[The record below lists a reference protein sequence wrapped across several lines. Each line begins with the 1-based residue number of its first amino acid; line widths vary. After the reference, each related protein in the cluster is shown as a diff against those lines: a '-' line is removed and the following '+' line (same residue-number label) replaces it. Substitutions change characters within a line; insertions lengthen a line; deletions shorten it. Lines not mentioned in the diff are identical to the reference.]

1 MKPIFYPQSQI
12 SSSSFSNPATS
23 VSLKLFLSVFQ
34 PFGEILIK
42 LLRNFENELQVAF
55 RHYIVALKKKEKK
68 KNFKGT
74 VGQVTYNSNLLI
86 MNVSVSPESVISDFY
101 PFILHLSEHETG
113 MGIMKEKSF

>member
-55 RHYIVALKKKEKK
+55 RHYIVALKKKKKK
-68 KNFKGT
+68 KNFKAT

-113 MGIMKEKSF
+113 MEIMKEKSF